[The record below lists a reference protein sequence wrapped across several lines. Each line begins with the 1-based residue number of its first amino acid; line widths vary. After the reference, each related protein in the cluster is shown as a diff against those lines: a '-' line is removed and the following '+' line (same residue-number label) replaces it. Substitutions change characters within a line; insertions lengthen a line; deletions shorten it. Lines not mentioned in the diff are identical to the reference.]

1 MVTSHTCVR
10 AAQSVMP
17 CLSRAFLILCAS
29 THRTPPRDCSGGRR
43 QQPEPDSF
51 DWHVSFASE
60 WLGWVGWLAPWSRSS
75 QASTCWLL
83 ERFTCADG
91 PRSIDFELVWR
102 PLIEWLNVETWPFP
116 ACGSWIHAP
125 SA

>member
-1 MVTSHTCVR
+1 MLTSHTCVR
-10 AAQSVMP
+10 ATQSAMQ

-29 THRTPPRDCSGGRR
+29 THRTPPRDCAGGRR
-43 QQPEPDSF
+43 QQPEPDRF
-51 DWHVSFASE
+51 DWHVLRVGVVG
-60 WLGWVGWLAPWSRSS
+60 LGRLAG
-75 QASTCWLL
+75 TVVKELTGFNML

-102 PLIEWLNVETWPFP
+102 PLIEWLNVETRPFP
-116 ACGSWIHAP
+116 ACGSWIHTR

>member
-1 MVTSHTCVR
+1 MVTSHTCVL
-10 AAQSVMP
+10 AAQSAMP

-29 THRTPPRDCSGGRR
+29 THRTPPRDCVRRWPTAAARARQLRLARVLRVGVIGLGR
-43 QQPEPDSF
+43 
-51 DWHVSFASE
+51 
-60 WLGWVGWLAPWSRSS
+60 LAG
-75 QASTCWLL
+75 TVVKELTGFNML